1 MADVRVLLAK
11 IGAAH
16 GVKGEVRVKAFV
28 GDPLAL
34 QHHGVL
40 FASDGRSFETE
51 RIRPGKGVVIA
62 KFRGID
68 DRNAAEALNGTE
80 LFVERAALPTPDEDE
95 FYHADLIG
103 LEAYNAA
110 GDLVGTVVAIHNFG
124 AGDILDIA
132 PRRGASLLLPF
143 TKANVPAID
152 LEARRLVVAPPGET
166 EVEEDEA

>member
-1 MADVRVLLAK
+1 MTDAAVLLAR

-16 GVKGEVRVKAFV
+16 GVRGEVRMKAF
-28 GDPLAL
+28 GTDPMAL
-34 QHHGVL
+34 QQYEAL
-40 FASDGRSFETE
+40 SASDGHRFEIE
-51 RIRPGKGVVIA
+51 RIRPAKGVVIA

-80 LFVERAALPTPDEDE
+80 LFVERAALPAPDEDE

-103 LEAYNAA
+103 LKAYNAA
-110 GDLVGTVVAIHNFG
+110 GDPLGTVVAIHNFG

-132 PRRGASLLLPF
+132 PKRGPSLLLPF

-152 LEARRLVVAPPGET
+152 LEARRHVVAPPAET
-166 EVEEDEA
+166 EVEEDET